1 LVVRDLGLAEGSGEE
16 EGERWLRRRR
26 LLVSSEC
33 LLLETVRVVL
43 PWETYEDLRLSSR
56 EEESL
61 SLEEAWSLRLLR
73 LSGLMGVGPASMRSS

>member
-1 LVVRDLGLAEGSGEE
+1 LGLAEGSGEE

-43 PWETYEDLRLSSR
+43 PWET
-56 EEESL
+56 
-61 SLEEAWSLRLLR
+61 
-73 LSGLMGVGPASMRSS
+73 